1 MNTDVLFYLGF
12 CATLPFFYCQF
23 ANIIGILQFYLKK
36 KVKQNGAHLHIT
48 MLLGE
53 LVCTIIWFSGIGAS
67 NRLFSEKPFWY
78 QVPWK
83 IIVCCIVCMI
93 LSRCLGYFI
102 VWTVKKIKGEPPF
115 EWKSVLADMKKT
127 YGKFKDLFLAERVS
141 NEQPECSA
149 TVVRE
154 TNGKKIEGRM
164 PIWTWPFIAI
174 GCLAFL
180 CGIFKEVIHP
190 MIKSIFNCF

>member
-1 MNTDVLFYLGF
+1 MKIDFLYCIGLI
-12 CATLPFFYCQF
+12 ATLPFFLCQISIVGEITKF
-23 ANIIGILQFYLKK
+23 NLLRRVKNKNANLSTFLI
-36 KVKQNGAHLHIT
+36 V
-48 MLLGE
+48 E
-53 LVCTIIWFSGIGAS
+53 LMCVIIWLGAAPRVNKHS
-67 NRLFSEKPFWY
+67 PNNPYWY
-78 QVPWK
+78 QVWWK

-102 VWTVKKIKGEPPF
+102 VWTVKKMKGEPPF

-127 YGKFKDLFLAERVS
+127 YGKYKDLFLAERVS

-154 TNGKKIEGRM
+154 TNGKKSETRM
-164 PIWTWPFIAI
+164 PIWTWPFIVI

-190 MIKSIFNCF
+190 MIKDIINFYK